1 MASAFL
7 MAVGIEPGQQQA
19 LLWFAGALALLI
31 FLTWRMRS
39 RTRGKMGPPDQTA
52 KERLDE
58 LAAQRGVKGDMEEL
72 LAELQDLSRKINA
85 QIDTKFA
92 KLEAVIADAD
102 RRIETLERLSDSATG
117 RPRLDITVGDDMLG
131 EPPASPAAAP
141 RSSDVNAR
149 VYELAD
155 AGRTPVEIAQ
165 ALDRTP
171 GEVELIL
178 GLRPGA

>member
-7 MAVGIEPGQQQA
+7 LAAGIEPGQQQA

-52 KERLDE
+52 RQRLDE

-102 RRIETLERLSDSATG
+102 RRIEVLERLSGSSG
-117 RPRLDITVGDDMLG
+117 EQPRLDITVGDDIAG
-131 EPPASPAAAP
+131 GPPPSPAAGP
-141 RSSDVNAR
+141 RAMAATAR

-155 AGRTPVEIAQ
+155 SGMTPVQIAQ
-165 ALDRTP
+165 ALGRTP
-171 GEVELIL
+171 GEIELIL
-178 GLRPGA
+178 GLRPRA